1 MRLSNE
7 TQHDSPQLNSPFY
20 RGERTRIA
28 KEARTTA
35 PRALVVVPKANLE
48 YVKHK
53 ASNEPL
59 RQTAESRSMQTS
71 DYKDIDSNR
80 FTSLN
85 ISVPQHATKPS
96 SSPKF
101 NVSRKERR
109 VHRENPEEEMSTP
122 PDVVTDTS
130 LLIEEV
136 RSGPESLSKECI
148 PSFTRL
154 SKAEWFYQNFK
165 GVLKPSLCVI
175 GLVFLLYKT
184 TSMPEYIYDIRMI
197 LPLQWQRHS
206 IFEISTFDFFI
217 AKTSQFLSLPLSIA
231 PSMSF
236 VWYCCWSFVGCSL
249 VFS

>member
-48 YVKHK
+48 YVKH
-53 ASNEPL
+53 N
-59 RQTAESRSMQTS
+59 AESRSMQTS

-148 PSFTRL
+148 PFFTGL

-197 LPLQWQRHS
+197 LPLQWQ
-206 IFEISTFDFFI
+206 
-217 AKTSQFLSLPLSIA
+217 
-231 PSMSF
+231 
-236 VWYCCWSFVGCSL
+236 
-249 VFS
+249 